1 MSEKKEFSIKIVDG
15 DKESVLVGETYVVV
29 VADANGQTVD
39 MHSINGIGTLELI
52 SACVACG
59 VEQLLENGFPMHEA
73 IAHIAKTTS
82 IGIKTAIESQKGGN
96 AVEQIAADAH

>member
-29 VADANGQTVD
+29 VADANGQTD
-39 MHSINGIGTLELI
+39 DICAINGIGTLELI

-59 VEQLLENGFPMHEA
+59 VEQLLDNGIPMHEA

-82 IGIKTAIESQKGGN
+82 IGIKTAIESQKGGTTS
-96 AVEQIAADAH
+96 EQVATDAH